1 MDSASPFRAC
11 QALLVACSLAA
22 SGASASRSEVLVPE
36 VTHAVS
42 GSFTAD
48 DKLIAAWRY
57 KRDVML
63 VDCAQRHYDLA
74 KWCWVMTLRAQSTT
88 ELLLS
93 LEVSL
98 GRFRPAKTELEAV
111 RKFNDENWKK
121 PQKPPN
127 PTLLRNYE
135 SRAKTARDQDERSHV
150 ELAQWAY
157 AQKLTDEARA
167 VYDLL
172 LQRRGRSL
180 ETDADERLQLSSG
193 VVPADIS
200 KTILASAIEING
212 KRYLRDDFLKHL
224 PDVGAIFEVQSEA
237 LRVRSPISADL
248 VSNLHALGTALC
260 PLLEADLG
268 GRPTQRMELFVF
280 ATRPTYEAFLDHAG
294 LATFKSGSGVA
305 DRKTYTAVLCAEGAD
320 LNALV
325 IHEIAHLYQYGVTRG
340 VMPDWYAEGFAETYG
355 GNGSFTWNGKEL
367 KVGADLSPQR
377 LALLSD
383 PAKLDSLETLFA
395 ASAPALWDQADKQ
408 VALRFYTESWA
419 LVRFFRK
426 YAGPEP
432 GARFARWESMCSGAA
447 LGAEALDLRA
457 RDPAASQALFK
468 EVVASD
474 LTDIE
479 RRFREYV
486 ASLK

>member
-1 MDSASPFRAC
+1 VRQALLAACCLAASARSASPTGLALSSTSS
-11 QALLVACSLAA
+11 QARPA
-22 SGASASRSEVLVPE
+22 
-36 VTHAVS
+36 T
-42 GSFTAD
+42 D
-48 DKLIAAWRY
+48 DKLVAAWRY

-63 VDCAQRHYDLA
+63 VECAQRHYDLA
-74 KWCWVMTLRAQSTT
+74 KWCWVMTLRAQSAT
-88 ELLLS
+88 ELLVS

-121 PQKPPN
+121 LAKPPN

-135 SRAKTARDQDERSHV
+135 SRAKTAREQDARSHI

-172 LQRRGRSL
+172 LKRSGRPL
-180 ETDADERLQLSSG
+180 EVDADERLRLPSG

-212 KRYLRDDFLKHL
+212 KRYLRDEYLQHL
-224 PDVGAIFEVQSEA
+224 PDVGAIFEVQSET
-237 LRVRSPISADL
+237 LRVRSPISAEL
-248 VSNLHALGTALC
+248 VAHLHALGTALS
-260 PLLEADLG
+260 PLMESDLG

-280 ATRPTYEAFLDHAG
+280 ATRSTFEAYLESAG

-305 DRKTYTAVLCAEGAD
+305 DRKTYTAVVCAEGAD
-320 LNALV
+320 MDALV

-340 VMPDWYAEGFAETYG
+340 VMPDWYSEGFAETYG

-367 KVGADLSPQR
+367 KVGGILSPQR
-377 LALLSD
+377 LALLAD
-383 PAKLDSLETLFA
+383 PSKLYTIQALFA
-395 ASAPALWDQADKQ
+395 AHAPALWDAADKES
-408 VALRFYTESWA
+408 ALRFYTESWA
-419 LVRFFRK
+419 LMRFFRNH
-426 YAGPEP
+426 AGPET
-432 GARFARWESMCSGAA
+432 GARFARWESMCAGAA
-447 LGAEALDLRA
+447 VGAQAEDLRA
-457 RDPAASQALFK
+457 RDPAAAQALFA
-468 EVVASD
+468 EVVAAD
-474 LTDIE
+474 LSDIE

-486 ASLK
+486 AALK